1 MFNMIILFLFH
12 FGSSALKNF
21 AFFSTFITTV
31 FVVTGCASNNEN
43 LQRSTARS
51 IGKDLSPDVINILN
65 VDRGASSVKW
75 TADAQGAT
83 YSCSADDMVRQV
95 YCVKK

>member
-1 MFNMIILFLFH
+1 
-12 FGSSALKNF
+12 LKNF
-21 AFFSTFITTV
+21 AFYSTFIATV
-31 FVVTGCASNNEN
+31 LVVTGCASNNEN

-51 IGKDLSPDVINILN
+51 IGRELSPDAINISN

-75 TADAQGAT
+75 TADAQGIT

-95 YCVKK
+95 YCLKK

>member
-1 MFNMIILFLFH
+1 MISMVILFLFH
-12 FGSSALKNF
+12 LGSSTLKNF
-21 AFFSTFITTV
+21 AFFSTFIATV
-31 FVVTGCASNNEN
+31 FVVAGCASNNEN

-51 IGKDLSPDVINILN
+51 IERNLSPDVINISN
-65 VDRGASSVKW
+65 VDRGALSVKW
-75 TADAQGAT
+75 TAEAQGTT

>member
-1 MFNMIILFLFH
+1 
-12 FGSSALKNF
+12 LKNF
-21 AFFSTFITTV
+21 AFYSTFIAIV
-31 FVVTGCASNNEN
+31 LAVSGCASNNEN

-51 IGKDLSPDVINILN
+51 IERNLSPDVINISN
-65 VDRGASSVKW
+65 VDRGALSVKW
-75 TADAQGAT
+75 TAEAQGTT